1 MVKTE
6 ELLKLL
12 KEIAEERIPFNKVLG
27 LTIQTMDEEHMQ
39 VKFDMRDELVG
50 NFMRGNLHGG
60 VISSVLDLVGGMNA
74 WLGVMKQMKDRSLDD
89 LVERFIK
96 IGTIDLRVDY
106 LRPGFGNYF
115 ISSGNIMRTGNRVSV
130 VRMELENDQKQLIA
144 VGTGTYIVG

>member
-1 MVKTE
+1 MVTTE

-12 KEIAEERIPFNKVLG
+12 REIAEERIPFNKVLG
-27 LTIQTMDEEHMQ
+27 LTVQTMDEEHMQ

-106 LRPGFGNYF
+106 LGRD
-115 ISSGNIMRTGNRVSV
+115 
-130 VRMELENDQKQLIA
+130 LEIFHQ
-144 VGTGTYIVG
+144 